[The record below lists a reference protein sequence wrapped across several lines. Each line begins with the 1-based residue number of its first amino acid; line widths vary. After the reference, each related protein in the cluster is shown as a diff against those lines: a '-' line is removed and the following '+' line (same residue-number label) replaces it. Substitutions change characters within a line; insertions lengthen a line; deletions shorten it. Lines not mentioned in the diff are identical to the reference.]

1 MRGTNK
7 TFLLLILLCVSI
19 MGNLFLA
26 GLLLRPEPAKSPVTG
41 TYLAGIP
48 GVPDPDAQYFVFTYD
63 GTYARYQQFHMLE
76 EGRYAAG
83 YDGVYRL
90 TPDGSGSARSV
101 FVADGERVFYPDGD
115 GTALV
120 FIRVSDT
127 PMYINVGHGGPA
139 EAGQ

>member
-19 MGNLFLA
+19 VGNLFLA
-26 GLLLRPEPAKSPVTG
+26 GLLLRPEPPELPVTG
-41 TYLAGIP
+41 TYLAGMP
-48 GVPDPDAQYFVFTYD
+48 GFPDPDAQYFVFTYD
-63 GTYARYQQFHMLE
+63 GVYARYQQFHMLE
-76 EGRYAAG
+76 EGRYAAD

-90 TPDGSGSARSV
+90 TPDGGGSAHSV

-115 GTALV
+115 GISLV
-120 FIRVSDT
+120 FTRVSDT
-127 PMYINVGHGGPA
+127 PMYINVGHDGPG

>member
-41 TYLAGIP
+41 TYLAGMP

-90 TPDGSGSARSV
+90 TPDGG
-101 FVADGERVFYPDGD
+101 

-120 FIRVSDT
+120 FTRVSDT